1 MSTTSTPPIQ
11 GSFLLPTLEHATV
24 ADAMHP
30 GILTCRA
37 DATLTEVAR
46 LMSTYHVHCVAVGGV
61 SNEGSGE
68 TLAWGTISDLELLAA
83 GMAGGAEPSAAALAR
98 KPVIAVEPTMPLR
111 DAVAVMLSEGVA
123 HLVVFDRR
131 AERPIGVLSSSDV
144 TGILAWGEV

>member
-37 DATLTEVAR
+37 EPTLTEVAR
-46 LMSTYHVHCVAVGGV
+46 LMSTYHVHCVAVSGV
-61 SNEGSGE
+61 SDEGSGE

-83 GMAGGAEPSAAALAR
+83 GMAGGGRAIRGRTGTRA
-98 KPVIAVEPTMPLR
+98 
-111 DAVAVMLSEGVA
+111 G
-123 HLVVFDRR
+123 DRR
-131 AERPIGVLSSSDV
+131 GADDASTRCRGR
-144 TGILAWGEV
+144 